1 MMLVSYVPIFLM
13 VSVNSSFCRI
23 VDGVTYKAQIQER
36 QMAEKAYDQAVS
48 KGESAAQV
56 SQE

>member
-1 MMLVSYVPIFLM
+1 MLVFNFPNGI
-13 VSVNSSFCRI
+13 SVNSSFCRI